1 MMELRYDADGLIP
14 VVVQDYITNE
24 VLMVAWADKDAVR
37 LMEETGTTHFWS
49 RSRKEMW
56 RKGDT
61 SGHFQYIKSI
71 ETDCD
76 KDTLLVRVEQ
86 IGDACHTGEPSC
98 FYEHVSGDT
107 SGTVAIIPELF
118 RAIEDRRD
126 NPKDASYTCRLMKDQ
141 NLMCKKIIEEA
152 GELALAIKDGD
163 DDEMAWEL
171 ADLMYHV
178 MVAIVATGMPLD
190 KAFKKLTERRG

>member
-98 FYEHVSGDT
+98 FYKHVSGDT
-107 SGTVAIIPELF
+107 SGTMAIIPELF
-118 RAIEDRRD
+118 RAIKDRKD
-126 NPKDASYTCRLMKDQ
+126 NPKEASYTCRLMNDQ

-152 GELALAIKDGD
+152 GELALAIKDGEEG
-163 DDEMAWEL
+163 EMAWEL
-171 ADLMYHV
+171 ADLVYHV
-178 MVAIVATGMPLD
+178 MVAIVATDMPMD

>member
-1 MMELRYDADGLIP
+1 MTGLRYDADGLIP
-14 VVVQDYITNE
+14 VVVQDHLTNE
-24 VLMVAWADKDAVR
+24 VLMVAWANEEAVR
-37 LMEETGTTHFWS
+37 LMEETKTTHFWS

-61 SGHFQYIKSI
+61 SGHFQYIRSI

-98 FYEHVSGDT
+98 FYEHVSGDV
-107 SGTVAIIPELF
+107 SGTMAIIPELF
-118 RAIEDRRD
+118 RAIKDRKE
-126 NPKDASYTCRLMKDQ
+126 NPKEASYTCRLMKDQ

-163 DDEMAWEL
+163 EAEMAWEL
-171 ADLMYHV
+171 ADLVYHV
-178 MVAIVATGMPLD
+178 MVAVVATGMPLD
-190 KAFKKLTERRG
+190 KAFQKLTERRG